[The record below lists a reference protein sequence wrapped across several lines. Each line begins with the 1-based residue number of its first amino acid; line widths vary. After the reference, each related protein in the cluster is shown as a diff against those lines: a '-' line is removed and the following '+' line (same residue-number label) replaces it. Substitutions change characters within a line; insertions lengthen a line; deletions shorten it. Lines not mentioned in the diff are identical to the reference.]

1 MLKNI
6 SLITLITL
14 IISTA
19 IITTGCAT
27 ITGSGSAQSVSVQTY
42 KSDGSDLEGA
52 RCEMTNDEG
61 AWFVVTPGSV
71 VVQRSNKDLIVICKK
86 PGIDI
91 GSANVVSKTKGNMF
105 GNILLG
111 GGVGAI
117 VDHNNGTAYDY
128 PSPIKIFMGKTNQ
141 KIEDIAPTAN
151 TQKDK

>member
-1 MLKNI
+1 M
-6 SLITLITL
+6 SF
-14 IISTA
+14 
-19 IITTGCAT
+19 
-27 ITGSGSAQSVSVQTY
+27 QTY
-42 KSDGSDLEGA
+42 KIDGTDLDGA

-61 AWFVVTPGSV
+61 TWFVVTPGTV
-71 VVQRSNKDLIVICKK
+71 TVQRSNKDLSVVCKK
-86 PGIDI
+86 TGIDV
-91 GSANVVSKTKGNMF
+91 GTANVVSRTKGNMF

-111 GGVGAI
+111 GGIGAI

>member
-1 MLKNI
+1 MPLFNVHYKK
-6 SLITLITL
+6 LFL
-14 IISTA
+14 STA
-19 IITTGCAT
+19 LLAVITGCAT
-27 ITGSGSAQSVSVQTY
+27 ITGSGSSQSLSFQTY
-42 KSDGSDLEGA
+42 KIDGTDLDGA

-61 AWFVVTPGSV
+61 TWFVVTPGTV
-71 VVQRSNKDLIVICKK
+71 TVQRSNKDLSVVCKK
-86 PGIDI
+86 TGLDV
-91 GSANVVSKTKGNMF
+91 GTANVVSRTKGNMF

-111 GGVGAI
+111 GGIGAI